1 VTGAAPIGTRRRW
14 RDSLGFRFVALMI
27 VGEVAFGIALAL
39 VVGLIGVRLV
49 AEQRV
54 QALEDVSGVI
64 AASLMP
70 VIADQ
75 DQVAL
80 KAQLRSIVS
89 LGQTYQ
95 IDSVRID
102 DSAGSLLAETGVDRS
117 TEPVGF
123 WDKTLQPIAGARTI
137 VRQVVIDGIDV
148 ATVTVVFAPVGFGSV
163 LATPLLAA
171 ALVVIAVGLISA
183 PWSAWL
189 VLRGVIEPVTVL
201 RDDAVGI
208 VQRQREGHRVSRRT
222 DEIGELAATLDW
234 MADELDAKDQKVQE
248 SIRSLQEAYA
258 IESTMKD
265 ELEQHMRLKSDFVAV
280 ASHELRSPLATVRLY
295 AEMLDSG
302 VYGPLGEESRQAVAS
317 MVVAAARLTSIVSDL
332 MDAALL
338 ERGLMPLVEADV
350 DVGALV
356 QAATADASLL
366 ASLRGIDVVVD
377 AECDTCIVRGDAMRL
392 RQVLDNLLS
401 NAVKYSHDGA
411 RVNVRIRRTEDRV
424 SISVED
430 AGRGMSE
437 EGRDAIFE
445 LFGRLDSN
453 DARDTAGI
461 GLGLAIG
468 RRIAL
473 SHRGRLYVERSAPG
487 SGSVFVLE
495 LPVGTE
501 GIDAG
506 LEATVSVE

>member
-1 VTGAAPIGTRRRW
+1 MTGAAPIGARRRW

-27 VGEVAFGIALAL
+27 AGEVAFGVALAL
-39 VVGLIGVRLV
+39 VVGFIGVRLV

-95 IDSVRID
+95 IDSIHIQ
-102 DSAGSLLAETGVDRS
+102 DSAGALLAETGGERS
-117 TEPVGF
+117 ETDVGF
-123 WDKTLQPIAGARTI
+123 WDKLLQPITGARTI
-137 VRQVVIDGIDV
+137 VRQVSFEGIDI
-148 ATVTVVFAPVGFGSV
+148 ATVTVAFAPVGFGSV
-163 LATPLLAA
+163 LTTPLIAA
-171 ALVVIAVGLISA
+171 GLVVIAVGLISA

-208 VQRQREGHRVSRRT
+208 VQRKRERHLVSRRT

-234 MADELDAKDQKVQE
+234 MAEELDTKDQAVQD
-248 SIRSLQEAYA
+248 SFRSLQEAYA
-258 IESTMKD
+258 IESTMKQ
-265 ELEQHMRLKSDFVAV
+265 ELEQHIRLKSDFVAV

-302 VYGPLGEESRQAVAS
+302 VYGPLGDETAQAVSS
-317 MVVAAARLTSIVSDL
+317 MVVAAARLTVIVSDL

-350 DVGALV
+350 NIIDLV
-356 QAATADASLL
+356 RAAAADASLL
-366 ASLRGIDVVVD
+366 ASPREISIGVD
-377 AECDTCIVRGDAMRL
+377 MDCDSCVVRGDEMRL

-401 NAVKYSHDGA
+401 NAVKYSHNGA
-411 RVNVRIRRTEDRV
+411 RVHVRVRRVDDRV
-424 SISVED
+424 SVFVED

-453 DARDTAGI
+453 DARDMAGI

-473 SHRGRLYVERSAPG
+473 AHRGRLYVERSAPG